1 VRALAR
7 PLRAAVV
14 LLLTLSPYAG
24 SPAQAH
30 DLGPPAISWKVCPEN
45 AKVQCGT
52 FRVPA
57 DWANPYGPTTMLTV
71 ARRPATDPAQRI
83 GTLFVNP
90 GGPGGSAV
98 DFTFDAPS
106 FFTEQLR
113 EHFDIIGLDPRGV
126 GRSTPVLCSQD
137 LLDARPNP
145 LIESESAYAATIAY
159 NRRLAADCAA
169 HTGPV
174 FGHVDTLSVV
184 RDVEALREALGEQK
198 ISFYGA
204 SYGSLIG
211 EQYAER
217 YPQRLRALVLDGVM
231 DHSAGIGTFLV
242 QETDAAQDSF
252 REFVSWCARDTRCVL
267 RGQDVP
273 ALWARLIARA
283 RAGALENP
291 YDRPTKLDEADLI
304 QAAFAA
310 FYDPQ
315 WYSFAYYLR
324 DAAGIASKRRA
335 APPRLAPPRLAPPRL
350 APPRPAPLR
359 PAPTPPAIDMG
370 EHSFPAVI
378 CSDWYLPITGYADLH
393 RRLSILAAR
402 APQMIASPL
411 ALSATVDCLGWP
423 AAPPNPQRP
432 FTPPPGL
439 PPVLLIGSRH
449 DPATAY
455 VWAQRVAQQFGPAGS
470 LLTYQGWGHVVYKD
484 SPCVSAAADAYL
496 INLTGPPAGA
506 SCPAVEPKPF
516 GVG

>member
-1 VRALAR
+1 M
-7 PLRAAVV
+7 RAAVV
-14 LLLTLSPYAG
+14 LLLTLFPYAE
-24 SPAQAH
+24 SPAQAQ
-30 DLGPPAISWKVCPEN
+30 DVAPPVIAWKACPEN

-57 DWANPYGPTTMLTV
+57 DWADPQGPTVLLTV

-98 DFTFDAPS
+98 DFTFDAPT
-106 FFTEQLR
+106 FFTEELR
-113 EHFDIIGLDPRGV
+113 KHFDIVGLDPRGV
-126 GRSTPVLCSQD
+126 GRSTPVLCTQD

-145 LIESESAYAATIAY
+145 LITSEPAYVSTIAY

-174 FGHVDTLSVV
+174 FNHVDTLSVV
-184 RDVEALREALGEQK
+184 RDVDALRAALSEQK

-252 REFVSWCARDTRCVL
+252 REFVSWCARDAQCVL
-267 RGQDVP
+267 RGQDIP
-273 ALWARLIARA
+273 ALWAKLLARA
-283 RAGALENP
+283 RAGTLENP
-291 YDRPTKLDEADLI
+291 YDR
-304 QAAFAA
+304 
-310 FYDPQ
+310 
-315 WYSFAYYLR
+315 
-324 DAAGIASKRRA
+324 GGASLPKPGLSVGGASLPKPGLSVGGASLPKPGLSVGGASLPKPGLSVGGASLPKPGLSVGGARRA
-335 APPRLAPPRLAPPRL
+335 APPRPVPAAPAS
-350 APPRPAPLR
+350 AM
-359 PAPTPPAIDMG
+359 DVG
-370 EHSFPAVI
+370 EHSFAAVI
-378 CSDWYLPITGYADLH
+378 CSDWYLPITGFADLH
-393 RRLSILAAR
+393 RRLSVLAAR

-423 AAPPNPQRP
+423 VAPPNPQRP
-432 FTPPPGL
+432 FTPPTGL
-439 PPVLLIGSRH
+439 APVLLIGSRH

-455 VWAQRVAQQFGPAGS
+455 VWAQRVARQAGPAGS

-484 SPCVSAAADAYL
+484 SPCVAATADAYL
-496 INLTGPPAGA
+496 IKLVRPPAGA